1 MVRNPDTISEYH
13 GNTHDVV
20 RLNAKLEA
28 HGLAPMNSLVTDLS
42 DGVKLIQLMVGSLDV
57 LSVQS
62 DADALDRKS
71 WVSTHPAATHAL
83 MLNRR
88 RLSRSIQQGSKN
100 ARAKGGKRRQGP
112 RVYYKQRRQVDEHW
126 P

>member
-1 MVRNPDTISEYH
+1 MVRIPDNISEYQRD
-13 GNTHDVV
+13 TDDVV

-62 DADALDRKS
+62 DADGLIGN
-71 WVSTHPAATHAL
+71 H
-83 MLNRR
+83 
-88 RLSRSIQQGSKN
+88 GS
-100 ARAKGGKRRQGP
+100 
-112 RVYYKQRRQVDEHW
+112 VLTW
-126 P
+126 PPLIL